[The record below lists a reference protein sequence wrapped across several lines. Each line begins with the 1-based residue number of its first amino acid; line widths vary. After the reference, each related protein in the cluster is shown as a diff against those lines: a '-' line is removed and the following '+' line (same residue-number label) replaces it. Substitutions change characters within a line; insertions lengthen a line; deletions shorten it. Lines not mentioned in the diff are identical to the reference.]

1 MAIYT
6 NSVPSRGTD
15 YSFPN
20 PQSTGLIGDYEAY
33 SSISL
38 ESIELGNADVTKKK
52 KITTALPVFFCI
64 VSVSHC
70 YLKECWIKYR
80 NL

>member
-52 KITTALPVFFCI
+52 RLQPHYLFS
-64 VSVSHC
+64 SVLFLFPTVTS
-70 YLKECWIKYR
+70 R
-80 NL
+80 NAG